1 MVKEISASKKQPD
14 GKVQFFEFYC
24 QIDTQYL
31 LFNNVI

>member
-14 GKVQFFEFYC
+14 EKVQVFEFYC
-24 QIDTQYL
+24 QTDALYL